1 MELKPDLG
9 EAHYNLG
16 VTLQEVGRLDEAEA
30 SYTQTIALKP
40 YNAEA
45 DKNLL
50 ECLYLLGDSHR
61 CLINLII
68 WQLKVK

>member
-1 MELKPDLG
+1 MIELKPDLS
-9 EAHYNLG
+9 EAHCNLD

-45 DKNLL
+45 HKNLL
-50 ECLYLLGDSHR
+50 ECLYLLG
-61 CLINLII
+61 
-68 WQLKVK
+68 K